1 VPTTGPRGLKVGTP
15 LTEETL
21 GGLQRRLLWEIGIE
35 DADRMNEIQGLKRQL
50 DDGYKL
56 LTDRFENKVEKL
68 QRGDELPPGVLKM
81 VKVFVAV
88 KRKLQPGDK
97 MAGRHGNKGVIS
109 RIAPIEDMP
118 HLEDGTH
125 VDLVLNPLG
134 VPSRMNVGQI
144 LETHLGWACANL
156 GQQIGQL
163 VDQWQDGVGRKAL
176 EDRLEHVYGAETG
189 EEIRGYSDGELLE
202 LGNNLRPGVPIAT
215 PVFDGAHEADIVRM
229 LEEAGCAS
237 SGQVTL
243 TDGRTGEPFDRQVTV
258 GYIYMLKLGHLV
270 DDKIHAR
277 SVGPYSLVTQQPL
290 GGKAQ
295 FGGQRFGEMECWAL
309 QAYGASYSL
318 QEMLTVKSDD
328 VSGRTKIYEAIV
340 RGEDTFEAGIPESF
354 NVLVKELQALALDV
368 ELQQEMAGE

>member
-1 VPTTGPRGLKVGTP
+1 
-15 LTEETL
+15 
-21 GGLQRRLLWEIGIE
+21 
-35 DADRMNEIQGLKRQL
+35 
-50 DDGYKL
+50 
-56 LTDRFENKVEKL
+56 
-68 QRGDELPPGVLKM
+68 M

-156 GQQIGQL
+156 GRQIGEL

-176 EDRLEHVYGAETG
+176 EDRLEHVYGDETG

-202 LGNNLRPGVPIAT
+202 LGDNLRPGVPIAT

-229 LEEAGCAS
+229 LEEAGCAALG
-237 SGQVTL
+237 SG
-243 TDGRTGEPFDRQVTV
+243 DPDRRPHRRAVRPP
-258 GYIYMLKLGHLV
+258 GDRRLHLHAEARA
-270 DDKIHAR
+270 IWSTTRSTPAR
-277 SVGPYSLVTQQPL
+277 SAPTAWSPSS
-290 GGKAQ
+290 
-295 FGGQRFGEMECWAL
+295 RWA
-309 QAYGASYSL
+309 ARRSSAASASARW
-318 QEMLTVKSDD
+318 SA
-328 VSGRTKIYEAIV
+328 GRSRPTAPPT
-340 RGEDTFEAGIPESF
+340 RCRRC
-354 NVLVKELQALALDV
+354 
-368 ELQQEMAGE
+368 